1 MVPKLVSLADRYD
14 AVNRNWMEAGVEP
27 GLCDVLA
34 DPLVHLV
41 MRRDG
46 VTQGELRGVVARAR
60 VTLGVA
66 PCRCAA

>member
-1 MVPKLVSLADRYD
+1 MPKLVPLAERYD

-27 GLCDVLA
+27 VLCEVLS

-46 VTQGELRGVVARAR
+46 VTQSELRGVVAQAR
-60 VTLGVA
+60 TTLGVA